1 MKFLEI
7 GKHKHN
13 QSYSIGIIGGADGPT
28 ALYCSESVY
37 VWLRK
42 LLEKAA
48 VLSAGIALLGCVLLF
63 IRRLHRKSSG
73 RDSGRGD

>member
-37 VWLRK
+37 IWLRRI
-42 LLEKAA
+42 LEQVA
-48 VLSAGIALLGCVLLF
+48 VLAAGIAAVGGVFLF
-63 IRRLHRKSSG
+63 LRHLRRKNK
-73 RDSGRGD
+73 RDD

>member
-37 VWLRK
+37 AWLRK
-42 LLEKAA
+42 VLEQAA
-48 VLSAGIALLGCVLLF
+48 ILSAGIAALGCICLF
-63 IRRLHRKSSG
+63 IRHLCRKQK
-73 RDSGRGD
+73 RDD